1 MSFDL
6 KIVFQGMCTFVPERD
21 GSGLW
26 VLMVDATVDNEPGVP
41 PHETVIRFPLD
52 NLVPGSPGT
61 GFRKLSNHDVRI
73 SPEGDTPLQ
82 LKGFDAKE
90 NKPVPAVPSA
100 DSFFWLAPAEE
111 PCENRGLPDRALI
124 DPRFLMAPIRIAPK
138 DVLTLGARFFFSK
151 GSVGTH
157 ELAGINAQVV
167 ESVFKP
173 PEAAS
178 QDTDYRQ
185 RTAATVVLETVIN
198 FDSVTF
204 VTNDLRTGEASRPL
218 TLVPSDFGGKKSLT
232 VFVMNEEAESIV
244 GLAPPPKIT
253 LGQVRTQD
261 KIFRSMYRLCSN
273 PPATDAQ
280 PMPVPERL
288 IPLAS
293 DLVRGIILDGAPPC
307 SPNRGVLPKPPTG

>member
-1 MSFDL
+1 MSFNL

-26 VLMVDATVDNEPGVP
+26 VLMVDATIDNEPGVP

-73 SPEGDTPLQ
+73 SPEGTTPLQ

-90 NKPVPAVPSA
+90 NKPLQSVPSA

-111 PCENRGLPDRALI
+111 PCEKRGLTNRALI
-124 DPRFLMAPIRIAPK
+124 DPRFLMAPMRIAPQ

-151 GSVGTH
+151 GAVGTN
-157 ELAGINAQVV
+157 ELAGTNGQVV

-173 PEAAS
+173 PEVATQA
-178 QDTDYRQ
+178 TDYRQ
-185 RTAATVVLETVIN
+185 QTAATVVLDTVID

-204 VTNDLRTGEASRPL
+204 VTNDLRTGEASRSL
-218 TLVPSDFGGKKSLT
+218 TLIPSDIGGTKSLT
-232 VFVMNEEAESIV
+232 VFIMNEEAESIV
-244 GLAPPPKIT
+244 GLKKKKKIT

-261 KIFRSMYRLCSN
+261 KIFMSMYRLCSN
-273 PPATDAQ
+273 PPDLEAQ
-280 PMPVPERL
+280 PMPVPDRL

-293 DLVRGIILDGAPPC
+293 DLARVIILDGAPPC
-307 SPNRGVLPKPPTG
+307 SPNRGVLPPNS